1 MKNFFKLF
9 ITILMPALLFGCSQK
24 QNPKQVSNDDE
35 KHLNV
40 EKIMKEHQ
48 VKSIAVKDE
57 NTDEEKAASANE
69 ENAEEVETVETK
81 KADIDNE
88 VAEEEIVVVTLDE
101 FGRYDPFEPY
111 TEKSIVL
118 DPDTG
123 IVPVPPELNTEPD
136 LMNLMTTKVNG
147 ILYDKTNAS
156 AIISINDSDYLV
168 RKGDKLLNYEIKD
181 ITLEKVIIKSNN
193 NYFSAGI
200 GEIVTGNLNDIEF
213 SDSKLNPE
221 VKEIKKNVPLEE
233 EIESYANY
241 IEIIELDTNE
251 I

>member
-1 MKNFFKLF
+1 MKNFLKLF
-9 ITILMPALLFGCSQK
+9 ITILMPALLFGCAQSQN
-24 QNPKQVSNDDE
+24 QNQKQVSNNNE
-35 KHLNV
+35 KPLNV
-40 EKIMKEHQ
+40 EKLMKEHQ
-48 VKSIAVKDE
+48 VKSLAVKDE
-57 NTDEEKAASANE
+57 PTDEKNIEE
-69 ENAEEVETVETK
+69 ENVKIEE
-81 KADIDNE
+81 E

-101 FGRYDPFEPY
+101 FGRDDPFEPY
-111 TEKSIVL
+111 QERSIVL
-118 DPDTG
+118 DEDTG

-136 LMNLMTTKVNG
+136 LMNLMTAKVNG

-168 RKGDKLLNYEIKD
+168 RKGDKILSYEIED

-200 GEIVTGNLNDIEF
+200 GEIVTGNPSDI
-213 SDSKLNPE
+213 KLSEGETLPEIKE
-221 VKEIKKNVPLEE
+221 VKSEPFKE

-241 IEIIELDTNE
+241 IEIIEIDTDE